1 MKPLLYI
8 IITVVLVGISFYTWA
23 YIKVTKQEKE
33 LDSFEAFIG
42 SNSIDS
48 ALQVFLTQFPINT
61 QIAVA
66 QIKEG
71 KTFFYGYTK
80 TENGVQITSNK
91 NAVFEIGSITKTFTS
106 ALAAIC
112 IEQKLLT
119 ANTLLKDILPIK
131 MKDDVGNISIEQ
143 LSNHTSGLPRLPKNL
158 EMADPANPYADYD
171 TTLLYNYLEK
181 AVLENKSGT
190 VYSYS
195 NLGAGLLGVI
205 CAKKLHLTFDEALQ
219 KFIFEPLQMKQSSIA
234 MPTNN
239 LVKGQDADGNET
251 SNWNFNCLG
260 GAGEIK
266 STISNMA
273 LYANANINELP
284 FLATCHTPTFKINEF
299 MRIGMGLHIITTKTG
314 NEYLFHNGGTGGY
327 TSCMMIDKK
336 EKKAIIVLTNI
347 SAYHPKMNLV
357 DALCGKLMLK

>member
-1 MKPLLYI
+1 MKIILYSGFTI
-8 IITVVLVGISFYTWA
+8 VAIAISIFAWA
-23 YIKVTKQEKE
+23 YIKVNKQEKE
-33 LDSFEAFIG
+33 VASFEDFVV

-71 KTFFYGYTK
+71 KTFFYGYTN
-80 TENGVQITSNK
+80 TENGVEITSNE

-119 ANTLLKDILPIK
+119 ASTLLKDILPIK

-158 EMADPANPYADYD
+158 DMADPANPYADYD

-205 CAKKLHLTFDEALQ
+205 CAKKLHLTFAEALQ
-219 KFIFEPLQMKQSSIA
+219 KFIFEPLQMKQSSIELL
-234 MPTNN
+234 TNN

-251 SNWNFNCLG
+251 SNWSFNSLA

-273 LYANANINELP
+273 LYANAHINKLP

-299 MRIGMGLHIITTKTG
+299 MRIGMGWHIITTKMG

-336 EKKAIIVLTNI
+336 ENKAIVVLTNV